1 MTKVVLSKRL
11 QALADMVTPGRRVVD
26 VGCDHG
32 FVSIYLVQKK
42 ISPGVL
48 AMDVRKGPLS
58 RAQEHIAE
66 YGLGDY
72 IETRLSDG
80 LQAFQMGE
88 ADAVVCAGMGG
99 RLMKRILTEGR
110 EKAQSLK
117 ELILQPQSE
126 LPAFRK
132 FLRTEGYRLL
142 DENILVE
149 EGKYYFLM
157 KVRFEGLEGVC
168 GSIGVEGMSE
178 EASEDGSLQQPFG
191 EKDAMGKAAFQE
203 DAERILYDKYGE
215 LLLKRRDRVL
225 QEYLQETLRNM
236 HQIEEGLSENAN
248 QETERVKQ
256 RLAEVKQEIADL
268 EKALSM
274 F

>member
-1 MTKVVLSKRL
+1 MAKVVLSKRL
-11 QALADMVTPGRRVVD
+11 QALADMVTPGRRVAD

-32 FVSIYLVQKK
+32 FVSIYLVQEG

-88 ADAVVCAGMGG
+88 ADALVCAGMGG
-99 RLMKRILTEGR
+99 RLMTRILSDSR
-110 EKAQSLK
+110 KKAQSLK

-126 LPAFRK
+126 IPAFRR
-132 FLRTEGYRLL
+132 FLREEGYRLI
-142 DENILVE
+142 DEKILVE
-149 EGKYYFLM
+149 EDKYYFLM
-157 KVRFEGLEGVC
+157 KVC
-168 GSIGVEGMSE
+168 
-178 EASEDGSLQQPFG
+178 P
-191 EKDAMGKAAFQE
+191 KDADTSKLLREESNITQKEAAGKSVLEMEQ
-203 DAERILYDKYGE
+203 DRILWDKYGE
-215 LLLKRRDRVL
+215 LLLKRRDKVL

-236 HQIEEGLSENAN
+236 RQIEAALAENAN
-248 QETERVKQ
+248 QEAERVKQ
-256 RLAEVKQEIADL
+256 RLGEVKEEIADL
-268 EKALSM
+268 EKALSLYCHCR
-274 F
+274 